1 MACRL
6 SDDQVELLFKA
17 VLGSIVAS
25 KNNGQPYSPEGFM
38 RDFYTM
44 IFNAS
49 GDRDNA
55 LDYVQHIPRM
65 IASAY
70 GSEENIADY
79 LTDSGVDFNALN
91 KLRKEFKDIENVVS
105 FLGLNSNVNEVV
117 EQIIEESNPS
127 TSVIP
132 TEVYTEIEQK
142 DVELKKQAY
151 KAGNNFTATPES
163 GLAVFN
169 QEAKEYDGAIAT
181 DNIPDPDPA
190 KKTYYAVVRKLN
202 ELMDKYNFQ
211 TADNVKL
218 NNVKGI
224 YMKLVKANTIAEDE
238 LYVSDRA
245 YINQNEENKAKHNAT
260 GLALV
265 YTDKAGN
272 ILYFDQEGNITTKE
286 EGGRLAYGKLRNV
299 YTDRSGQRYIP
310 RVQTVEELIS
320 KSDKTEEDI
329 KTIQEQRANEIDVLD
344 AARSFVINNPG
355 ESLVFSIT
363 RRRW

>member
-70 GSEENIADY
+70 GSEEDIADY

-127 TSVIP
+127 TPVIP
-132 TEVYTEIEQK
+132 TEVYT
-142 DVELKKQAY
+142 
-151 KAGNNFTATPES
+151 
-163 GLAVFN
+163 
-169 QEAKEYDGAIAT
+169 
-181 DNIPDPDPA
+181 
-190 KKTYYAVVRKLN
+190 
-202 ELMDKYNFQ
+202 
-211 TADNVKL
+211 
-218 NNVKGI
+218 
-224 YMKLVKANTIAEDE
+224 
-238 LYVSDRA
+238 
-245 YINQNEENKAKHNAT
+245 
-260 GLALV
+260 
-265 YTDKAGN
+265 
-272 ILYFDQEGNITTKE
+272 
-286 EGGRLAYGKLRNV
+286 
-299 YTDRSGQRYIP
+299 
-310 RVQTVEELIS
+310 
-320 KSDKTEEDI
+320 
-329 KTIQEQRANEIDVLD
+329 
-344 AARSFVINNPG
+344 
-355 ESLVFSIT
+355 
-363 RRRW
+363 